1 MAVKIQVRRK
11 QGSPDRG
18 QSQSKERNVRLLAS
32 LSLWALVL
40 SVQAADWTLLTTST
54 DLKKV
59 TYWYVDNSSVVSH
72 SKLIKA
78 QLRTAWS
85 QMQFGPDNTGYLS
98 TTYISYVDC
107 NKRLLAYTAN
117 TYFSDFESTSEPVH
131 QEPELPLTELNF
143 APPRAGTPGE
153 MRINY
158 LCKSYDGA
166 SNNSI

>member
-1 MAVKIQVRRK
+1 MQLVAI
-11 QGSPDRG
+11 
-18 QSQSKERNVRLLAS
+18 LF
-32 LSLWALVL
+32 LWALAV
-40 SVQAADWTLLTTST
+40 SVHAADWTLMTTST

-59 TYWYVDNSSVVSH
+59 TYWYVDASSVVSQAP
-72 SKLIKA
+72 LIKA

-107 NKRLLAYTAN
+107 KRRLLAYTGN
-117 TYFSDFESTSEPVH
+117 TYFSDFESSTAPVH

-143 APPRAGTPGE
+143 APPRPGTPGE

-158 LCKSYDGA
+158 LCQSYEG
-166 SNNSI
+166 SSSRSI

>member
-1 MAVKIQVRRK
+1 M
-11 QGSPDRG
+11 
-18 QSQSKERNVRLLAS
+18 LAT
-32 LSLWALVL
+32 LCLWAMAF

-72 SKLIKA
+72 SKLVKA

-85 QMQFGPDNTGYLS
+85 QTQFGPDNTGYLS

-107 NKRLLAYTAN
+107 NQRLLAYTAN
-117 TYFSDFESTSEPVH
+117 TYFSDFDSTSEPVH

-143 APPRAGTPGE
+143 AAARPGTPGE

-158 LCKSYDGA
+158 LCKSYEG
-166 SNNSI
+166 SSSKSI

>member
-1 MAVKIQVRRK
+1 
-11 QGSPDRG
+11 
-18 QSQSKERNVRLLAS
+18 VRLVATLF
-32 LSLWALVL
+32 LWALAL
-40 SVQAADWTLLTTST
+40 AVQAADWTLLTTST

-59 TYWYVDNSSVVSH
+59 TYWYVDNASVVSH
-72 SKLIKA
+72 SKLVKA

-143 APPRAGTPGE
+143 APARAGTPGE

-158 LCKSYDGA
+158 LCKSHEG
-166 SNNSI
+166 SSSKSV

>member
-1 MAVKIQVRRK
+1 MRFVAT
-11 QGSPDRG
+11 
-18 QSQSKERNVRLLAS
+18 LLI
-32 LSLWALVL
+32 WAFGL
-40 SVQAADWTLLTTST
+40 AAHAANWTLMTTST

-59 TYWYVDNSSVVSH
+59 TYWYVDTSSVVSD

-98 TTYISYVDC
+98 TTYISYIDC
-107 NKRLLAYTAN
+107 NRRLLAYTAN

-131 QEPELPLTELNF
+131 QEAELPLTDLNF
-143 APPRAGTPGE
+143 APPRPGTPGE

-158 LCKSYDGA
+158 LCKSYE
-166 SNNSI
+166 SSSSKSI